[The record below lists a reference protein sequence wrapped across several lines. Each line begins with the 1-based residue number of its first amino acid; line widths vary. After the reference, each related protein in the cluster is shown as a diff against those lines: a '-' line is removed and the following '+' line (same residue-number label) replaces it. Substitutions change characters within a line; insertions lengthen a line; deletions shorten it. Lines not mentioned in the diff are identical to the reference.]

1 MRTLPYQ
8 REPRHGQSVPGEPA
22 VEIARLD
29 VPPPD
34 SQRLALEGVSLRVP
48 DGARIAL
55 VGPNGAGKS
64 TLLKAIAGLL
74 RPRAGEIRVYGMPV
88 GTCRHRVAYLPQ
100 RGEIDWAFPI
110 TVRGMVTMGRFVHLG
125 WLRRPGPEDRAIVE
139 IELARLGLTSL
150 AERQIGQLS
159 GGQQQRLLLA
169 RALVQRADL
178 LLLDEP
184 LNAVDAATREVIGRL
199 LGELRDAGKTAIVA
213 THDLGRLASDYDG
226 AVYLAEGQEVP
237 PPDGAFV
244 GLQVGGIDQHDVA
257 RKPVM
262 SPRGS
267 YALAD

>member
-8 REPRHGQSVPGEPA
+8 REPRHGQSVVGEPA
-22 VEIARLD
+22 VEITGLD

-34 SQRLALEGVSLRVP
+34 QRRLALEGVSLRVP

-74 RPRAGEIRVYGMPV
+74 KPKAGEIRVYGMPV

-125 WLRRPGPEDRAIVE
+125 WLRRPGPEDRSIVE
-139 IELARLGLTSL
+139 AELARLGLTDL

-169 RALVQRADL
+169 RALVQRADCSCSTSRSTRSTRR
-178 LLLDEP
+178 P
-184 LNAVDAATREVIGRL
+184 AGSSAACWASSATPARP
-199 LGELRDAGKTAIVA
+199 AIVA
-213 THDLGRLASDYDG
+213 THDLGRLATDYDG
-226 AVYLAEGQEVP
+226 AVYLAEGQRCRRRTAPSSASRLEP
-237 PPDGAFV
+237 S
-244 GLQVGGIDQHDVA
+244 I
-257 RKPVM
+257 KVM
-262 SPRGS
+262 
-267 YALAD
+267 